1 MNDCGDPASLG
12 ARGLLPFL
20 LHRLAISAVLLGA
33 SVANHAAIYCGN
45 GELLHHL
52 PEQLSKRERYS
63 EKWQRR
69 THSVWRHRHWHA
81 SAFTGICNDLAAASA
96 CM

>member
-1 MNDCGDPASLG
+1 
-12 ARGLLPFL
+12 
-20 LHRLAISAVLLGA
+20 
-33 SVANHAAIYCGN
+33 
-45 GELLHHL
+45 

-69 THSVWRHRHWHA
+69 THSVWSHRHWHA